1 MIRPDR
7 LARLIEEN
15 RVTKSKLCDEVGI
28 SVMGLNNFLNKGT
41 EIGSTKLEKIADYF
55 KVSMDYFYDREIDSA
70 SINLGHHVDGIG
82 NHVSGDIITSEHE
95 KEIAHLKQLLEEKER
110 TIQILMK
117 QNNS

>member
-15 RVTKSKLCDEVGI
+15 RVIKSKLCDEVGI

-55 KVSMDYFYDREIDSA
+55 KVSNGLF
-70 SINLGHHVDGIG
+70 L
-82 NHVSGDIITSEHE
+82 
-95 KEIAHLKQLLEEKER
+95 
-110 TIQILMK
+110 
-117 QNNS
+117 